1 MLRIAIHN
9 LGDVTIYQCKGRI
22 VFGYVDGLL
31 TALSKQ
37 PGLRIAVFDL
47 AEVRNIDA
55 AGIGALVGLRKRAK
69 ASGVAL
75 KLMNLTPK
83 VEALLE
89 LFNLRTIFEV
99 CSLPEMLGLL
109 CRALEQSQ
117 LVNIDA
123 AQETFGGC
131 RDQSQ
136 PVLAETA

>member
-1 MLRIAIHN
+1 MLRIAIHH
-9 LGDVTIYQCKGRI
+9 LGDVTIYRCKGRI
-22 VFGYVDGLL
+22 VFGCMDRLL

-37 PGLRIAVFDL
+37 LDIRIAVFDL

-83 VEALLE
+83 LEALLE
-89 LFNLRTIFEV
+89 LFNLRTTFEV

-117 LVNIDA
+117 FVNIEPA
-123 AQETFGGC
+123 LEPFGEC
-131 RDQSQ
+131 RDHSQ
-136 PVLAETA
+136 TALAETA

>member
-1 MLRIAIHN
+1 MLRIATHN
-9 LGDVTIYQCKGRI
+9 LGDVTIYRCKGRI
-22 VFGYVDGLL
+22 VCGYVDGLRS
-31 TALSKQ
+31 ALLKQ

-47 AEVRNIDA
+47 AEVTHIDA

-69 ASGVAL
+69 ASDVAL

-83 VEALLE
+83 VEVLLE
-89 LFNLRTIFEV
+89 LFNLRKTFEV

-109 CRALEQSQ
+109 CRALEQSH

-123 AQETFGGC
+123 ALETFGEC
-131 RDQSQ
+131 RDHGQ